1 MENERLLHDE
11 LQECKAREKIC
22 MFGWKNFHVVMKIYN
37 FILDFLKVDC
47 MWSVKT
53 IPTPVRTV
61 AVGHLSGASLV

>member
-1 MENERLLHDE
+1 MMN
-11 LQECKAREKIC
+11 CKNVKLGRKSVC
-22 MFGWKNFHVVMKIYN
+22 LVWKNFHVVMKIYN